1 MKKSNKNSLKS
12 LLVSLDIIREKNLEI
27 FSYQTRDNKNLRVYK
42 DVKSNVIFIDKFYV
56 GEQEYKK
63 ALYKKKS
70 TFA

>member
-1 MKKSNKNSLKS
+1 MK
-12 LLVSLDIIREKNLEI
+12 I
-27 FSYQTRDNKNLRVYK
+27 FSYQTRDNKSLRVYK

-70 TFA
+70 PSLDTTKRTLEQYFMMKKKA